1 MQASNTESAVLKE
14 IKAKYVYGVTAVDR
28 TDQLD
33 KMNFMLIGPIRHKYS
48 AKEQAK
54 QQGIPRLLYPRFTHV
69 VAPRGMM
76 KDEKNPNE
84 AYSILRD
91 NDLRDQMIVQDIK
104 ECIKKKRTP
113 VVLSKYVNHC
123 KKLYKQL
130 EGVADSVF
138 LLIGSQSKK
147 ENNHIVELMKSVP
160 EDKTMILVAT
170 GSLVGEG
177 FDLDRLDTLFL
188 AMPVASSS
196 VIEQFTGRIHRLI

>member
-1 MQASNTESAVLKE
+1 MYKE
-14 IKAKYVYGVTAVDR
+14 
-28 TDQLD
+28 
-33 KMNFMLIGPIRHKYS
+33 
-48 AKEQAK
+48 
-54 QQGIPRLLYPRFTHV
+54 
-69 VAPRGMM
+69 
-76 KDEKNPNE
+76 
-84 AYSILRD
+84 
-91 NDLRDQMIVQDIK
+91 
-104 ECIKKKRTP
+104 KRTP

-177 FDLDRLDTLFL
+177 FD
-188 AMPVASSS
+188 
-196 VIEQFTGRIHRLI
+196 HLIGWILCF